1 MKKLF
6 LTGLVALLAP
16 AALLA
21 QSTTQSATR
30 SAAADRAAGVIT
42 KQDYL
47 WRVGVISAD
56 SMRGR
61 NTPSPELDQTAEWI
75 ASEFARMGLRGG
87 LADGSFIQRYPL
99 EETTVDTAASKL
111 TASDG
116 TVLSFGEDFV
126 AGGRGGGGAADASGE
141 FVVVSGSPES
151 GVDLD
156 PATLAGKHVVLLV
169 GGGNFR
175 ALRPILTALR
185 TAAPAS
191 ILTVGGGDDA
201 QWASLAARGMR
212 PSVRQVSED
221 GASGAAAGIPM
232 LQVRAASLSRLLGA
246 HGVALAA
253 LQARADE
260 PLRVDRVPDLS
271 ATLTIRTDGRPA
283 SAPNVVAILDGS
295 DPVLKNEYV
304 LFSGHMDHLG
314 VGAPDATG
322 DSIFNGAD
330 DDASGTVSVMEV
342 ARAMVALPVRPKRST
357 IFLAVSG
364 EEKGLWGSSY
374 FADHPAAPIDRI
386 VADLNSD
393 MVGRNW
399 PDTIV
404 AIGKEHSDLGAT
416 LNRVNAEHPELDMTA
431 IDDRW
436 PEQNFYRRSD
446 HFNFARKGVPI
457 LFFFNGTHEDYH
469 RVSDEVS
476 KIDGDKAARISKLI
490 FYLGLDVANAA
501 QRPRWNPESY
511 KEIVTGGF

>member
-6 LTGLVALLAP
+6 LAGLVALLAP
-16 AALLA
+16 VPMLA
-21 QSTTQSATR
+21 QSTAATSSANR
-30 SAAADRAAGVIT
+30 AADVIT
-42 KQDYL
+42 AKDYL

-75 ASEFARMGLRGG
+75 ASEFKRMGLRGG
-87 LADGSFIQRYPL
+87 LPDGSFIQRYPL
-99 EETTVDTAASKL
+99 EETTVDTAASRL
-111 TASDG
+111 SASDG
-116 TVLSFGEDFV
+116 SILRFGRDFV
-126 AGGRGGGGAADASGE
+126 AGGRGGGADADASGG
-141 FVVVSGSPES
+141 FVVVSGSSES
-151 GVDLD
+151 GAELD
-156 PATLAGKHVVLLV
+156 PSALSGKHVVVLM
-169 GGGNFR
+169 GGGNYR
-175 ALRPILTALR
+175 ALRPILSALR

-191 ILTVGGGDDA
+191 ILMVSATDDA
-201 QWASLAARGMR
+201 QWAGVASRGMR
-212 PSVRQVSED
+212 PSVRRVSE
-221 GASGAAAGIPM
+221 GAGPGMAGGTPM
-232 LQVRAASLSRLLGA
+232 LQVRASSLERLLGA
-246 HGVALAA
+246 HGISLGD
-253 LQARADE
+253 LQARTDQ
-260 PLRVDRVPDLS
+260 PLRVDQVADLTAS
-271 ATLTIRTDGRPA
+271 LTIRTHARPT

-330 DDASGTVSVMEV
+330 DDASGTVAVMEV
-342 ARAMVALPVRPKRST
+342 ARAMAALPVRPERST
-357 IFLAVSG
+357 IFLTVSG

-374 FADHPAAPIDRI
+374 YADHPSVPIDRI

-404 AIGKEHSDLGAT
+404 AIGKEHSDLGTT
-416 LNRVNAEHPELDMTA
+416 LERVNAAHPELDMNA

-436 PEQNFYRRSD
+436 PEENFYRRSD

-476 KIDGDKAARISKLI
+476 KIDGDKAARISKLV
-490 FYLGLDVANAA
+490 FYLGLDVANAPE
-501 QRPRWNPESY
+501 RPKWNPESY
-511 KEIVTGGF
+511 KEIVTGGS